1 MAFSTLAIA
10 DSRSERFT
18 GTNLAAW
25 KAWPTMGMRNSDSLA
40 MMETRRGIEP
50 TTAGAS
56 AALVW
61 FATNRQTP
69 AGMFSRPSTRMRTP
83 IRRTMNNTP
92 PMPARYS
99 GAGGPVGTLERMD
112 GGGRNQGAAP

>member
-25 KAWPTMGMRNSDSLA
+25 KAWPTMGMRNNDSLA
-40 MMETRRGIEP
+40 MMEIRRGIEP

-69 AGMFSRPSTRMRTP
+69 AGTVYTAATRLGTRNPRTP
-83 IRRTMNNTP
+83 DKTAATP
-92 PMPARYS
+92 ASHR
-99 GAGGPVGTLERMD
+99 
-112 GGGRNQGAAP
+112 